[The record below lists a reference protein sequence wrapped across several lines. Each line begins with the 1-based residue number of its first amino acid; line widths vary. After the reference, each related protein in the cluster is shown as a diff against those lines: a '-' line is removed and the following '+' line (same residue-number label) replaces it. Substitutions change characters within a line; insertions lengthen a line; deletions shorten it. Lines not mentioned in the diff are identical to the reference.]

1 MRKGPFVTDQS
12 RWLVRTEIP
21 RCSGGSLIRFWGF
34 PLFEV
39 QDSGFESKIRASF
52 GIENMGRRWDAEK
65 PLVITGLH
73 EILSQD
79 YRIEELYW
87 GPCFGESCRPGRF
100 LVLNSFCSTW
110 LTSCKGLITNSLPV
124 IQHFKVFKKHS
135 FPEFS
140 FVPAGQAA
148 ASL

>member
-21 RCSGGSLIRFWGF
+21 RCSGGSLIRFSGF

-39 QDSGFESKIRASF
+39 QGSGFESKIKASF
-52 GIENMGRRWDAEK
+52 GIENMRGKWDAKKTLE
-65 PLVITGLH
+65 ITGLH
-73 EILSQD
+73 EILSH
-79 YRIEELYW
+79 RIEELYW
-87 GPCFGESCRPGRF
+87 GPRFGESCRPGPF
-100 LVLNSFCSTW
+100 LVLNIFCSTW

-124 IQHFKVFKKHS
+124 VQHFKVFRKHS
-135 FPEFS
+135 FLRFF